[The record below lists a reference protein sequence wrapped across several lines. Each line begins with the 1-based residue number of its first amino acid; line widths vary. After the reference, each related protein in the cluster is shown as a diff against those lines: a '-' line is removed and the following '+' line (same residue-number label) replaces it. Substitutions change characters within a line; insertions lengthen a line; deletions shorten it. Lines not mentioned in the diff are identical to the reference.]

1 MNKKTL
7 LALII
12 GVSYT
17 LSSFVMSAEIS
28 PEKDA
33 KLLIWSDESAI
44 AYIKYAGDKFNEKYH
59 SNISFTVSGL
69 APIDSASRIIQDGG
83 STRVADVAEIEH
95 DQLGRLVVAGGVM
108 ENLVSGNRIK
118 NTFLQNAVD
127 ASYYDGHNYGFPV
140 SYATMALFYNK
151 DILPDAPKSFE
162 QLINFSKKFNIPKEN
177 RYALL
182 WDVQNYYE
190 SRMFVAMYG
199 AYEFGHNGTDV
210 RDIGINSIKAQKGL
224 ESMKQLK
231 AANSANPA
239 DLRNPQV
246 RRGLFSEGK
255 IAAIIDGPWAVQG
268 YENSKINYGV
278 IPIPTLNGE
287 KPRTFSTVR
296 LAIVTSYSP
305 YPKAAQLFADFLTTN
320 EMLLKRYEMTNSLP
334 PVPELMKKISESA
347 NDATK
352 SFIAQ
357 GNNSDAMP
365 AIPEMGYLWSPMANA
380 ITAVWVNNEPAKSAL
395 DHAREII
402 DEQMQLQ
409 E

>member
-1 MNKKTL
+1 
-7 LALII
+7 
-12 GVSYT
+12 
-17 LSSFVMSAEIS
+17 MSAEIS

-59 SNISFTVSGL
+59 SNISFTVRGL

-365 AIPEMGYLWSPMANA
+365 AIPEMG
-380 ITAVWVNNEPAKSAL
+380 
-395 DHAREII
+395 
-402 DEQMQLQ
+402 
-409 E
+409 

>member
-1 MNKKTL
+1 
-7 LALII
+7 
-12 GVSYT
+12 
-17 LSSFVMSAEIS
+17 
-28 PEKDA
+28 
-33 KLLIWSDESAI
+33 
-44 AYIKYAGDKFNEKYH
+44 
-59 SNISFTVSGL
+59 
-69 APIDSASRIIQDGG
+69 PIDSASRIIQDGG

-224 ESMKQLK
+224 ESMKQL
-231 AANSANPA
+231 
-239 DLRNPQV
+239 
-246 RRGLFSEGK
+246 
-255 IAAIIDGPWAVQG
+255 
-268 YENSKINYGV
+268 
-278 IPIPTLNGE
+278 
-287 KPRTFSTVR
+287 
-296 LAIVTSYSP
+296 
-305 YPKAAQLFADFLTTN
+305 
-320 EMLLKRYEMTNSLP
+320 
-334 PVPELMKKISESA
+334 
-347 NDATK
+347 
-352 SFIAQ
+352 
-357 GNNSDAMP
+357 
-365 AIPEMGYLWSPMANA
+365 
-380 ITAVWVNNEPAKSAL
+380 
-395 DHAREII
+395 
-402 DEQMQLQ
+402 
-409 E
+409 